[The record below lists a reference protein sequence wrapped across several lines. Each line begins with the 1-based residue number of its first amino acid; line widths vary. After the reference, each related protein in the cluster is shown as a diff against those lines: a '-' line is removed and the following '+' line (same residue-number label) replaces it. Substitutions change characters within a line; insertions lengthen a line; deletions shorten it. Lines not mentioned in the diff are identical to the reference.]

1 MENEMRKYL
10 NVNQFFKEGN
20 LENCKLDI
28 IIRYLSNEQVCR
40 HKSDV
45 IHLMYVFTVQVQ
57 LI

>member
-1 MENEMRKYL
+1 MRKYL
-10 NVNQFFKEGN
+10 NVIQFFKEGN

-28 IIRYLSNEQVCR
+28 IIRYLRNEQVCR

-45 IHLMYVFTVQVQ
+45 IHLMYVFTVQVK